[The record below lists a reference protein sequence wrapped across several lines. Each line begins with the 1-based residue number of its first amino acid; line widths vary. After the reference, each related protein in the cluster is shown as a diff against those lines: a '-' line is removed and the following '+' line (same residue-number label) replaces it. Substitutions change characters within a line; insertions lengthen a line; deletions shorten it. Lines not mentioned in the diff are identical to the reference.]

1 MKSFLYSLL
10 LSAGSY
16 VFLILL
22 AVVTAGQAGLV
33 QMAGFIAAVIFFLSA
48 VPFHRALY
56 HGSRGAE
63 PTYTAYVP
71 PDEHLHER
79 MAARHKEPKS
89 AARSILLFAAANNLI
104 ITIILALI
112 F

>member
-22 AVVTAGQAGLV
+22 AMFTSGQAGFV
-33 QMAGFIAAVIFFLSA
+33 QMAGFITAVVFFLSS

-71 PDEHLHER
+71 PDEHLHQR
-79 MAARHKEPKS
+79 MAARRKEPKS
-89 AARSILLFAAANNLI
+89 TARSILLFAAVNNLI
-104 ITIILALI
+104 ITIILSII